1 MQFSSLKL
9 KYSCQLH
16 FLLDS
21 SYYFN
26 YKLLKG
32 RVKEYSEQT
41 KEGDRR
47 RVLKEFS
54 KLLDD
59 EVHVIVPPKNPAV
72 NK

>member
-1 MQFSSLKL
+1 MHFSSLIL
-9 KYSCQLH
+9 NYSCQLR

-21 SYYFN
+21 SYYFS

-32 RVKEYSEQT
+32 RVKEYSEQS

-47 RVLKEFS
+47 RVLKFS

-59 EVHVIVPPKNPAV
+59 EVYFTIPPTIPDSPFS
-72 NK
+72 